1 MSNPN
6 TPTKPREQMSLKQL
20 LSQDNMKAQFAAAL
34 PKHLKVDRF
43 CRVAITALSRTPK
56 LTQCTQESFFKCLL
70 DLSALGLEPD
80 GRRAHLIPY
89 NNRKA
94 NTVECTLIIDWKGLA
109 ELAMNSGIIAKLH
122 ADIICEN
129 DEFEYN
135 LGEVTKHVVN
145 WKKPRGAMYAAYA
158 MAVTKDGA
166 TFVQVMTKDEIEGI
180 RARSKSKDDGPW
192 KTDYN
197 EMAKKTVFRRLSK
210 WLPLSAEFRDATEKD
225 EEDIVYERDVS
236 PAATAAPS
244 RPTAPVPEL
253 LREPPLQQPV
263 PVANEQP
270 EFLEVEEAWGEQEPN
285 TDKTE
290 TAHAPEPEPTK
301 DEQRQPEPEPKPE
314 TPPPAAKKEAAKK
327 KAGWKD
333 CVVHFGK
340 ATQGK
345 TLGSLDVSVLRWFA
359 DTWLPTARAAEEL
372 TNEDKALIAAL
383 DEMVNEM
390 K

>member
-1 MSNPN
+1 M
-6 TPTKPREQMSLKQL
+6 R
-20 LSQDNMKAQFAAAL
+20 AQFAAAL
-34 PKHLKVDRF
+34 PSHLKAERF
-43 CRVAITALSRTPK
+43 CRVAITALTRTPK
-56 LTQCTQESFFKCLL
+56 LQQCTQESFFKCLL
-70 DLSALGLEPD
+70 DLSALGIEPD
-80 GRRAHLIPY
+80 GRRAHLIPFS
-89 NNRKA
+89 NRRA

-109 ELAMNSGIIAKLH
+109 ELAMRSGIIAKLH

-135 LGEVTKHVVN
+135 LGEVTKHVVD
-145 WKKPRGAMYAAYA
+145 WRKPRGGMYAAYA
-158 MAVTKDGA
+158 MAVTKDGS

-180 RARSKSKDDGPW
+180 RSRSKSKDDGPW

-210 WLPLSAEFRDATEKD
+210 WLPLSAEFRDASEKD

-270 EFLEVEEAWGEQEPN
+270 EFLDVEEACGEQEPAN
-285 TDKTE
+285 TE
-290 TAHAPEPEPTK
+290 TADAPEPEPTK
-301 DEQRQPEPEPKPE
+301 EEQSQPEPEPKPE
-314 TPPPAAKKEAAKK
+314 PPPTAAKKETAKK
-327 KAGWKD
+327 KANWKG

-340 ATQGK
+340 STQGK
-345 TLGSLDVSVLRWFA
+345 TLGSLHASVLHWFV
-359 DTWLPTARAAEEL
+359 DTWLPTARAADDL
-372 TNEDKALIAAL
+372 TNDDKALIAAL
-383 DEMVNEM
+383 DEMVNET